1 MINAVLPHVVV
12 VELCNARTS
21 ILSLDEAT
29 ILEEAKNLDMEKV
42 MSTIRSNGVYNG
54 IMYLLLLNMSAH
66 LTKEIG
72 MAPGGE
78 FRVAYKEV
86 GSSACLRINIFALTQ
101 QALPN
106 V

>member
-1 MINAVLPHVVV
+1 MDFEKMV
-12 VELCNARTS
+12 
-21 ILSLDEAT
+21 AT
-29 ILEEAKNLDMEKV
+29 IRA
-42 MSTIRSNGVYNG
+42 NGVYNG

-86 GSSACLRINIFALTQ
+86 GSTMNISTSKQFHLFFCYFGIIGEC
-101 QALPN
+101 
-106 V
+106 